1 MNWLKNLLRSKKFWT
16 MVASIVAA
24 LAAFF
29 ATSCA
34 SMLELRREGLHH
46 DTVEYRLMTRSKKM
60 QAFLFLCSSLNTF
73 SFLSSPATPSVSAIS
88 SRMNSSSSLTP
99 DNGSPRLLAILSECS
114 LCGRILKTSGPVPEV
129 RRFSFP
135 TFGRLLQCSRLFVLS
150 RIRDFQSMR
159 KGVSMALCTFPSRL
173 MGVSLLSLALM
184 LPVWVPSDGVSMCA
198 RGRGRRRGKGRPRP
212 GIISIPL
219 GGKHL

>member
-46 DTVEYRLMTRSKKM
+46 DTIEYRLMTRSKKM
-60 QAFLFLCSSLNTF
+60 QAFLFSCSTPNFPSNISKLLLSATGSRSSLNPVLTVPSAMDGAFFGSLFRFRNRSSEFLTISSIEVCRSASGRICSIVPF
-73 SFLSSPATPSVSAIS
+73 SSRLSSPMPSLVSA
-88 SRMNSSSSLTP
+88 
-99 DNGSPRLLAILSECS
+99 LLLPAVVLSE
-114 LCGRILKTSGPVPEV
+114 
-129 RRFSFP
+129 
-135 TFGRLLQCSRLFVLS
+135 
-150 RIRDFQSMR
+150 
-159 KGVSMALCTFPSRL
+159 
-173 MGVSLLSLALM
+173 
-184 LPVWVPSDGVSMCA
+184 A
-198 RGRGRRRGKGRPRP
+198 RGGRGRRRGKGRPRP

>member
-29 ATSCA
+29 ATSCT

-46 DTVEYRLMTRSKKM
+46 DTVEYRLMTRSKNL
-60 QAFLFLCSSLNTF
+60 QAFLSLCSTPISPSNISKPLLSEIGSRSF
-73 SFLSSPATPSVSAIS
+73 SSSAMNVSSVPDDAFFCSIIRCRNRSSELLIVSPIEVCRSVSGLICSIVPFS
-88 SRMNSSSSLTP
+88 SRSSLP
-99 DNGSPRLLAILSECS
+99 MPSLFSALLLPAVVL
-114 LCGRILKTSGPVPEV
+114 PE
-129 RRFSFP
+129 
-135 TFGRLLQCSRLFVLS
+135 SR
-150 RIRDFQSMR
+150 
-159 KGVSMALCTFPSRL
+159 G
-173 MGVSLLSLALM
+173 
-184 LPVWVPSDGVSMCA
+184 
-198 RGRGRRRGKGRPRP
+198 GRGRRRGKGRPRP